1 MRAFSLL
8 DLSPITTDSDARGA
22 LLNSRDLAQHA
33 EQWGYRRFWMAEHHN
48 MTGIAS
54 AATAVALGFVAEGTR
69 RIRVAA
75 GGVMLPNHSPLVV
88 AEQFGTLAALYPDRV
103 DLGLGRAPGT
113 DGNTMMALRRDQLA
127 DAAERFPQDV
137 QELLHYFEPEKP
149 GQRVRAVPGVGLR
162 VPVWLLGSSLFS
174 AQLAGALGLP
184 FAFASHFAP
193 AMLDRAL
200 QVYRDSFRP
209 SAYLD
214 APYAAAGINV
224 FAADSDE
231 RGRYLMT
238 SLEQQFVALRRG
250 TPGPLK
256 PPVEDPDE
264 IASPLERAQ
273 IEQALSASAA
283 GSRETVAAFIDGF
296 LERTGVDELI
306 VTGTIFDH
314 RARLESFRIAAD
326 ILRERADST
335 GA

>member
-1 MRAFSLL
+1 
-8 DLSPITTDSDARGA
+8 
-22 LLNSRDLAQHA
+22 
-33 EQWGYRRFWMAEHHN
+33 

-54 AATAVALGFVAEGTR
+54 AATAVALGFVAEGTQ

-113 DGNTMMALRRDQLA
+113 DGNTMMALRRDHSA

-149 GQRVRAVPGVGLR
+149 GQRVRAVPGVGSR

-174 AQLAGALGLP
+174 AQLAGAMGLP

-200 QVYRDSFRP
+200 QVYRERFTP
-209 SAYLD
+209 SPYLD

-224 FAADSDE
+224 FAAESDE
-231 RGRYLMT
+231 TGRYLMT

-256 PPVEDPDE
+256 PPVENPDA
-264 IASPLERAQ
+264 IASPVERAQ
-273 IEQALSASAA
+273 IGQALSASAA
-283 GSRETVAAFIDGF
+283 GSRQTVANFIDRF
-296 LERTGVDELI
+296 LERTQVDELI

-314 RARLESFRIAAD
+314 RARLESFRIAAE
-326 ILRERADST
+326 ILRERVGDSA
-335 GA
+335 GG